1 MKNIVLLKMDKD
13 KILYLPKRY
22 QYRKFENYLQHSQK
36 NAYSVFTISKNVGRR
51 IISMFFFILMTGKY
65 IRSLN
70 VSAESAIIMCADS
83 RDVIWSKN
91 ADVPRAMAS
100 TTKIMTSLLT
110 LEEAAAQG
118 ERSLEITDEMVR
130 VEGSSMGLRVGDKVD
145 LETLAKGMLLPSGN
159 DAANAAAI
167 LVCGSVEKFLKRM
180 NDRAKQIGMKNTLF
194 CTPSGLDKG
203 DHHSTAYDM
212 AVLGSYAIE
221 NEQFAKIVSEK
232 HSVVDFEDSDKKVWL
247 KNHNKLLSMYPYCVG
262 IKTGFTK
269 KAGRCLVSCAEKD
282 GIRLVCVTLDA
293 PDDWNDHIS
302 LYNFGFSKA
311 KVMKFDDTNE
321 SIDINVKDGE
331 KTLKSIGSTYFS
343 RTFASDVNP
352 VRSIKIFEN
361 LHAPIKKGQCV
372 GKIIYKVNDNVIG
385 ENLLTALEDI
395 NCVKKGFF
403 RSILNFFC
411 SLFSNIIQ
419 FFSKLFV
426 RKDS

>member
-1 MKNIVLLKMDKD
+1 MKNMVLLEVDKK
-13 KILYLPKRY
+13 KILYLSKIY
-22 QYRKFENYLQHSQK
+22 QYKKFKDFFKHRQK
-36 NAYSVFTISKNVGRR
+36 NTYQIFLMPKNIGRR
-51 IISMFFFILMTGKY
+51 IISMFFFILITGKC
-65 IRSLN
+65 IRALT

-91 ADVPRAMAS
+91 ADIPRPMAS

-130 VEGSSMGLRVGDKVD
+130 VEGSSMGLKIGDKVD
-145 LETLAKGMLLPSGN
+145 LETLATGMLLPSGN
-159 DAANAAAI
+159 DAANAASI
-167 LVCGSVEKFLKRM
+167 LVCGSVEKFLERM

-212 AVLGSYAIE
+212 AVLGSYAME
-221 NEQFAKIVSEK
+221 NEQFAKIVSKK

-282 GIRLVCVTLDA
+282 GIRLICVTLDA

-311 KVMKFDDTNE
+311 KIIKFDDTNE
-321 SIDINVKDGE
+321 SIDINIKNGE
-331 KTLKSIGSTYFS
+331 KTLKAIGSTYFS
-343 RTFASDVNP
+343 RTFASDVYP
-352 VRSIKIFEN
+352 VRTIEIFEN
-361 LHAPIKKGQCV
+361 LHAPIQKGQCV
-372 GKIIYKVNDNVIG
+372 GKIIYKVDKDIIG
-385 ENLLTALEDI
+385 ENLLTASENI
-395 NCVKKGFF
+395 NCIKLGFF
-403 RSILNFFC
+403 RSILNFFR

-419 FFSKLFV
+419 LISKLFA
-426 RKDS
+426 K